1 MTSVKVVDASA
12 LASIVFGEDTA
23 EAMAE
28 RLEQSRLLAPTL
40 LDFEMANICK
50 NKLRTEKTQRG
61 EILSSFAERGR
72 IVIER
77 VDVDIDD
84 MLELAIQS
92 GLSAYDASYLW
103 VARQYDAE
111 LVTLDK
117 RLNTAF
123 LSPTGR

>member
-1 MTSVKVVDASA
+1 MISVKVVDASA

-23 EAMAE
+23 DAMTE
-28 RLEQSRLLAPTL
+28 RLERSRLIAPAL

-61 EILSSFAERGR
+61 EILSSFADRNR
-72 IVIER
+72 IIIQR
-77 VDVDIDD
+77 VAVDIDD

-103 VARQYDAE
+103 LARQYNAE
-111 LVTLDK
+111 LITLDK
-117 RLNTAF
+117 KLNTAF
-123 LSPTGR
+123 LSKIGR

>member
-28 RLEQSRLLAPTL
+28 RLEQSHLLAPTL

>member
-1 MTSVKVVDASA
+1 MTPVKVVDASA